1 MISVNGRR
9 VWLLAVLLA
18 CVAGW
23 GSPAWAQTAPA
34 GNQVEPEDLRS
45 PGRGVS
51 EPVNPWRSP
60 PAPSAM
66 SIEEKEAFSR
76 RVDLRAVR
84 GLAVYHNGR
93 VKVLDSLARE
103 VIATIAD
110 RKDYV
115 DLAPSAGGR
124 VRKVAYDPV
133 FTYLDLIFDPGYYDD
148 KPLIATNL
156 SVREAILERVFPG
169 PENAERAETY
179 KRLGRIKPLW
189 ARAHA
194 PALFGAGA
202 QSDVYRRGLDELE
215 RGMGLARNVIRT
227 MNIIPADRVD
237 RAWSNVADLDV
248 SDLAQARVAALM
260 IELGEAWR
268 RGDSERVNSALSA
281 LAAQVPSL
289 APNTY
294 PGARRTAE
302 LLYNRLR
309 PFDWGAWLY
318 AMSFVSLLLAFG
330 TGRPWLRTTGLA
342 LLAAAIAVH
351 AAGFAARCYIAE
363 RYSIQNQFE
372 SMTGVSLFAALVG
385 LGLLLRKKQLI
396 FAAAAAGAGFLVL
409 ITATMTGI
417 PGKEIN
423 REAAI
428 LNTSVLL
435 KYHVTTVLF
444 SYGLITLGFIIS
456 LFYLGT
462 YYRHRLPGAAV
473 VESTAPVS
481 AQALGLPPEE
491 AAGSRVLTDLD
502 RAQNTVLQLA
512 FWTLGVGIL
521 LGAWWADHSWGR
533 WWAFDPKELWALV
546 TWVVYLVVV
555 HVRVAGVKNRGLVT
569 AWLSVAGFAAMLWCY
584 FGVNLLLP
592 GLHAYA

>member
-1 MISVNGRR
+1 MSKEIVRR
-9 VWLLAVLLA
+9 AAMLAVLALW
-18 CVAGW
+18 VIGW
-23 GSPAWAQTAPA
+23 GSAAWAQYAPA
-34 GNQVEPEDLRS
+34 GNQVEPEDLR
-45 PGRGVS
+45 PAGRSVS
-51 EPVNPWRSP
+51 EPVNPWRSAP
-60 PAPSAM
+60 LPSAM
-66 SIEEKEAFSR
+66 SLEEKEAFAR

-93 VKVLDSLARE
+93 VKVIDSLARE

-110 RKDYV
+110 RKDYF
-115 DLAPSAGGR
+115 DLAPVAGGR
-124 VRKVAYDPV
+124 YRKVSYDPV
-133 FTYLDLIFDPGYYDD
+133 FTYLDLVFDPGYYDD
-148 KPLIATNL
+148 KALIATNL
-156 SVREAILERVFPG
+156 SVREAILERVYPG
-169 PENAERAETY
+169 PENADRAETY
-179 KRLGRIKPLW
+179 KRLGRIKPSW

-194 PALFGAGA
+194 PALFGAGE
-202 QSDVYRRGLDELE
+202 QTDVYRRGLDELE

-227 MNIIPADRVD
+227 LDIIPADRAD
-237 RAWSNVADLDV
+237 RPWSNVAELDV
-248 SDLAQARVAALM
+248 NDPAQARVAGLV

-268 RGDSERVNSALSA
+268 RGDAERVNSALNA
-281 LAAQVPSL
+281 LSERVPAL

-318 AMSFVSLLLAFG
+318 ALSFVSLLLAFG
-330 TGRPWLRTTGLA
+330 TGRPWLRTTGLG
-342 LLAAAIAVH
+342 LFAAAIAVH

-385 LGLLLRKKQLI
+385 LGLLLKKKQLI

-444 SYGLITLGFIIS
+444 SYGLITLGFIVS

-462 YYRHRLPGAAV
+462 YYSRRLPGAAV
-473 VESTAPVS
+473 VERTAPVS

-491 AAGSRVLTDLD
+491 AEGSRVLGDLD